1 MWSTVVSHLTSY
13 IGWGLIFIYYLV
25 ALVYLFVTEKR
36 KERRI
41 LFIYMPLIVLIIF
54 LLPVTAMVMERFADD
69 EVYYRLLWILP
80 ISITLAAAV
89 TEAIIKL
96 KGKAKGF
103 ALVGTLAL
111 IILGG
116 RLIYTDTRFSV
127 AENEYHIPQEVVDI
141 CDALVIQGREV
152 QVAFPKEM
160 LVYVRQYTPL
170 IVMPYGWDDLNYA
183 GEEGSFQRIREI
195 LEKPTINAKDM
206 GEAADDFSCHYIV
219 LDEEKP
225 IAGEPESYGLEE
237 YMHIDGYVIYKNTD
251 RDFTDPYA

>member
-1 MWSTVVSHLTSY
+1 MWETVVSHFNSY
-13 IGWGLIFIYYLV
+13 VGWGIIFILYLAAV
-25 ALVYLFVTEKR
+25 IFLFVTEKR

-41 LFIYMPLIVLIIF
+41 LFIYMPLVLLILFF
-54 LLPVTAMVMERFADD
+54 LPPVAKLIEKLADD
-69 EVYYRLLWILP
+69 EIYYRLLWILP
-80 ISITLAAAV
+80 VTVTLADTM
-89 TEAIIKL
+89 TEIAIKF
-96 KGKAKGF
+96 KGKMR
-103 ALVGTLAL
+103 VIL
-111 IILGG
+111 IAAFSVMIMLGG
-116 RLIYTDTRFSV
+116 RLIYTDDRFSV
-127 AENEYHIPQEVVDI
+127 AENEYHMPQEVVDI
-141 CDALVIQGREV
+141 CDAVIIPGREV
-152 QVAFPKEM
+152 RVAFPSEF

-195 LEKPTINAKDM
+195 LENPTIDAKDM

-251 RDFTDPYA
+251 RDFTDPYS